1 MRDVSVTSNAS
12 FYSVDEA
19 NGDSSNSA
27 GEQFVGT
34 LAVPE
39 HSRQQQGQGQELGQS
54 QSAAAILEAQ
64 QQHAALQQALRQRG
78 KSEVLLRRQDSP
90 PVGQMLPVVQLNGQR
105 QQRWSDPAS
114 WPTRPR
120 TPSPLPLA
128 GASAGRASHA
138 GRTAEPNSTAG
149 SDGIV
154 SAFAAI
160 AAAAAP
166 FDSTGTQQQQQ
177 PAQPSNS
184 SSPDAADLFSHSS
197 TDSELEVDAPAAAA
211 AAAAGPGDSA
221 SEGWDSSSQGGAA
234 RVNVTIGGGVIPS
247 SDSKLQAQLQPLV
260 VQPPS
265 RASSGRRSA
274 LFEEVA
280 LRR

>member
-1 MRDVSVTSNAS
+1 VSVTSNAS
-12 FYSVDEA
+12 FYSVDDA
-19 NGDSSNSA
+19 PGDSNSSA
-27 GEQFVGT
+27 SEQLVGT
-34 LAVPE
+34 LAAPE
-39 HSRQQQGQGQELGQS
+39 RGRQQQQRQQALTQS
-54 QSAAAILEAQ
+54 QSAAAVLEQQQ

-78 KSEVLLRRQDSP
+78 KSEVVLRRQDSP
-90 PVGQMLPVVQLNGQR
+90 PAGQMLPVVQLNGQR

-128 GASAGRASHA
+128 GASAGRASYA
-138 GRTAEPNSTAG
+138 GRAVEPSTGG

-166 FDSTGTQQQQQ
+166 FDSGGTPPPHQQHQ
-177 PAQPSNS
+177 QPSNS
-184 SSPDAADLFSHSS
+184 SSPDAAADLFSHSS
-197 TDSELEVDAPAAAA
+197 AGSELDAPAAAA
-211 AAAAGPGDSA
+211 VAAGPGDSA

-234 RVNVTIGGGVIPS
+234 RVNVTIGGGVIPR
-247 SDSKLQAQLQPLV
+247 SDSKLQTQLQPLV

-265 RASSGRRSA
+265 RAGSGRRSA